1 MKLGKVDDEKKIEL
15 LKKGNK
21 NYEEIYQKA
30 GKKSLKK
37 RRKGE
42 EKTLSM
48 AQDKIEKAKTI
59 TVNQL
64 YKFIKTSNIMAYIQS
79 EEALIRMI
87 KKMVEGRSATAI
99 YFQFITTDA
108 KELNFKI
115 HLKNLE
121 N

>member
-1 MKLGKVDDEKKIEL
+1 L
-15 LKKGNK
+15 
-21 NYEEIYQKA
+21 
-30 GKKSLKK
+30 
-37 RRKGE
+37 
-42 EKTLSM
+42 T
-48 AQDKIEKAKTI
+48 KTI
-59 TVNQL
+59 TVSEL
-64 YKFIKTSNIMAYIQS
+64 YKYIKNSNMVDYIDS

-87 KKMVEGRSATAI
+87 RKMVEHRSATAI